1 MKKTVKSLIIV
12 IVISLIT
19 LFIVFKDDFNT
30 KIAYLFAYNKG
41 WLLAGGLLIFLYY
54 FLKSLVIYFCTKR
67 FKRDYKIKN
76 AFYLM
81 LSVQFFNNVTPFSV
95 GGHPYLIYRLKKQG
109 LSLSEGTNIALQ
121 DFIVYQIA
129 LIFLSSLAILANFIF
144 NIFPDN
150 PLLRHLV
157 LLGFIINTIVIVFL
171 FIVAFNKRGNR
182 FILNFVY
189 KVIKKFNLMK
199 NKENLK
205 ERFDNFVENFHT
217 SALELMKSK
226 WHFIKIILLNVAAL
240 ACLYLIP
247 FTLIMGLG
255 EYLNPA
261 LVIVASSYVM
271 LIGSFVPLPGGA
283 GGLEFSFMAFY
294 GNFITPDKLASIM
307 AIWRIITYYLGIIV
321 GAFTLNKE

>member
-1 MKKTVKSLIIV
+1 
-12 IVISLIT
+12 
-19 LFIVFKDDFNT
+19 
-30 KIAYLFAYNKG
+30 
-41 WLLAGGLLIFLYY
+41 
-54 FLKSLVIYFCTKR
+54 
-67 FKRDYKIKN
+67 
-76 AFYLM
+76 
-81 LSVQFFNNVTPFSV
+81 
-95 GGHPYLIYRLKKQG
+95 
-109 LSLSEGTNIALQ
+109 
-121 DFIVYQIA
+121 
-129 LIFLSSLAILANFIF
+129 
-144 NIFPDN
+144 
-150 PLLRHLV
+150 
-157 LLGFIINTIVIVFL
+157 
-171 FIVAFNKRGNR
+171 
-182 FILNFVY
+182 
-189 KVIKKFNLMK
+189 
-199 NKENLK
+199 
-205 ERFDNFVENFHT
+205 
-217 SALELMKSK
+217 MKSK